1 MSGTV
6 LVLGAGMVGV
16 SVALHLR
23 RRGFDVLLVDRRPP
37 GEGASFGNGGLIQ
50 REAVAPHPFPRALSE
65 LRRIAGNRQVDVSY
79 HPLALPGYAAPLL
92 RYWWHSE
99 PARYRRTVVAY
110 ERLIATCLDE
120 HRALAE
126 PAGAMPL
133 LRPVGWMRLYR
144 RPEALEAAVAEAEAL
159 HQAYGI
165 NYAALDGR
173 ALAAAEPHLLAERAG
188 ALHWTDPYSVS
199 DPHALTLAYAALFT
213 AAGGRFVL
221 GDATSLRRQGAGWQ
235 VTTAE
240 GPAEAA
246 QVVVALGAAALE
258 VTRPLGYAPPLF
270 GKRGYHRHFALQGNA
285 VLHRPVMDVESRFLL
300 APMRAGVRLT
310 TGAEF
315 ARPEAPPTPVQLA
328 RAEPVARS
336 LLPLAEPVEATPW
349 IGVRPCMP
357 DMLPVIGRLPGQ
369 AGVWCA
375 FGHGHQGLTLGPT
388 TGRLLAE
395 MMNGERPFVDPN
407 PYGPERF
414 AKGRV
419 AASA

>member
-1 MSGTV
+1 MAGPV

-16 SVALHLR
+16 CVALHLR
-23 RRGFDVLLVDRRPP
+23 HRGFDVLLVDRRPP

-65 LRRIAGNRQVDVSY
+65 LRRIAGNRQVDVAY
-79 HPLALPGYAAPLL
+79 HPLALPGYVAPLL

-99 PARYRRTVVAY
+99 PERYRRVVTAY
-110 ERLIATCLDE
+110 ARLIATCLDE

-126 PAGAMPL
+126 PAGAMDL

-144 RPEALEAAVAEAEAL
+144 QQAALEAAIAEAEL
-159 HQAYGI
+159 LRREHGI
-165 NYAALDGR
+165 NFAALDGR

-188 ALHWTDPYSVS
+188 AVHWTDPYAVN

-213 AAGGRFVL
+213 TAGGGFTL
-221 GDATSLRRQGAGWQ
+221 GEAATLRRHGAGWQ
-235 VTTAE
+235 VATAD

-246 QVVVALGAAALE
+246 QVVVALGAAALT

-285 VLHRPVMDVESRFLL
+285 VLHRPIMDVESRFLL
-300 APMRAGVRLT
+300 APMRAGIRLT

-328 RAEPVARS
+328 RAEPLARA

-357 DMLPVIGRLPGQ
+357 DMLPVIGPLPGQ
-369 AGVWCA
+369 TGAWCA

-395 MMNGERPFVDPN
+395 MMAGEAPFLDPS
-407 PYGPERF
+407 PYRADRF
-414 AKGRV
+414 
-419 AASA
+419 

>member
-1 MSGTV
+1 MTGTV

-23 RRGFDVLLVDRRPP
+23 RKGFDVLLVDRQQP

-50 REAVAPHPFPRALSE
+50 REAVAPHAFPRAFSE
-65 LRRIAGNRQVDVSY
+65 LLRIAGNRQVDVSY

-99 PARYRRTVVAY
+99 PERFRRTVIAY

-133 LRPVGWMRLYR
+133 LRPVGWMRIYR
-144 RPEALEAAVAEAEAL
+144 RQEALEAAVAEAEAL
-159 HQAYGI
+159 HKEYGV

-173 ALAAAEPHLLAERAG
+173 GLAAAEPHLMAERAG
-188 ALHWTDPYSVS
+188 AVHWTDPYSVS
-199 DPHALTLAYAALFT
+199 DPHALTLAYAALF
-213 AAGGRFVL
+213 AAEGGRFVL
-221 GDATSLRRQGAGWQ
+221 GDATSLRRKGTGWQ

-240 GPAEAA
+240 GPAEAE
-246 QVVVALGAAALE
+246 QVVVALGAAALD
-258 VTRPLGYAPPLF
+258 VTRPLGYVPPLF
-270 GKRGYHRHFALQGNA
+270 GKRGYHRHFRLRGNA

-315 ARPEAPPTPVQLA
+315 ARHDAPPTPVQLA

-336 LLPLAEPVEATPW
+336 LLPLEEPVEATPW

-357 DMLPVIGRLPGQ
+357 DMLPAIGPMPGQ
-369 AGVWCA
+369 PGAWCA

-395 MMNGERPFVDPN
+395 MMSGEQPFTDPS
-407 PYGPERF
+407 PYSPARF
-414 AKGRV
+414 
-419 AASA
+419 